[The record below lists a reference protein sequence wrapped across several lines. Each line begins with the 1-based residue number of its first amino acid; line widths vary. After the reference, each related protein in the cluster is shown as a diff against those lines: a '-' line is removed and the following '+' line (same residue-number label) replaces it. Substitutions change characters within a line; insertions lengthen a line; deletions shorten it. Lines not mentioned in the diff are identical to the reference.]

1 MFDIATSLADAR
13 ALVEWLSQH
22 EAHEHV
28 LERMTAMLVTC
39 LRGGGRIL
47 SCGNGGSMCDA
58 MHFAEELSG
67 RNREDR
73 PALSAQAMSDVGHLT
88 CVANDYGFDQVFA
101 RGVEA
106 WARPGDVLLLFST
119 SGNSR
124 NLIRAAEAARAKGVG
139 IIGLLGRDG
148 GQLKS
153 MCDLQLVVP
162 GVTSDRIQEV
172 HIKVAHLLIEGIESA
187 LFPPSAAT

>member
-1 MFDIATSLADAR
+1 MPDFAASLADAR
-13 ALVEWLSQH
+13 ALVEWLSRH
-22 EAHEHV
+22 EADEAV
-28 LERMTAMLVTC
+28 LTRMTATLVAC
-39 LRGGGRIL
+39 LRGGGRVL

-67 RNREDR
+67 RNRDDR

-88 CVANDYGFDQVFA
+88 CVANDYGFEQVFA

-106 WARPGDVLLLFST
+106 WARPGDVLLVFST

-124 NLIRAAEAARAKGVG
+124 NLIRAADAARLKQVVVLGM
-139 IIGLLGRDG
+139 LGRDG
-148 GQLKS
+148 GELKS
-153 MCDLQLVVP
+153 RCAISLVVP

-172 HIKVAHLLIEGIESA
+172 HIKAVHLLIEGIEAA
-187 LFPPSAAT
+187 LFPAA